1 MARKKFSFKSSG
13 KLVTARELTENLIT
27 VNPPIGIKTPLEF
40 SSGRNGEDLYKM
52 HFDAADQIKDN
63 FRNLLLT
70 NFGERLGNA
79 GLGANLKALLYDAS
93 SLESIESE
101 VIRRI
106 TITANKYLPII
117 EINNIEIRTLGLDTN
132 SKNTKTTNVYNDY
145 QHAGNSSGLFGIVVF
160 VKYSIPRLQSA
171 NQAIEVTLTVA
182 A

>member
-1 MARKKFSFKSSG
+1 MPRKKFSFKSSG
-13 KLVTARELTENLIT
+13 KLVTARELTDNLVV

-40 SSGRNGEDLYKM
+40 ATGRSGEDVYKM

-63 FRNLLLT
+63 FRNLILT

-101 VIRRI
+101 AIRRI
-106 TITANKYLPII
+106 TVTASKYLPII
-117 EINNIEIRTLGLDTN
+117 EITNIEIRSLGLDSN
-132 SKNTKTTNVYNDY
+132 SKNIKTTNTYNDY
-145 QHAGNSSGLFGIVVF
+145 QHAGNSAGLFGIVVF
-160 VKYSIPRLQSA
+160 VKYNIPRLQAS

-182 A
+182 G

>member
-13 KLVTARELTENLIT
+13 KLVTARELTENI
-27 VNPPIGIKTPLEF
+27 VVINPPIGIKTPLEF
-40 SSGRNGEDLYKM
+40 GKGRNGEGMYRM
-52 HFDAADQIKDN
+52 HFDAAAQIKDN
-63 FRNLLLT
+63 FRNLILT

-79 GLGANLKALLYDAS
+79 GLGANLKSLLYDAS

-101 VIRRI
+101 IIRRI
-106 TITANKYLPII
+106 TITANKYIAAI
-117 EINNIEIRTLGLDTN
+117 EITNIEVRSLGLDTN
-132 SKNTKTTNVYNDY
+132 SKNIQETNIYNDY

-160 VKYSIPRLQSA
+160 VKYNIPRLQAS